1 MGDSLQAAQQ
11 EIAKL
16 AAENKKLHGQV
27 VQATDAIKEV
37 QDQLRASKGPVVNA
51 TPFTVSSDG
60 TFLEAIQFQA
70 TTAAEL
76 QPTDSYRQVADK
88 TFKAHKLNPL
98 SSTQW
103 MAASSTVFLQPF
115 AYPKVLAE
123 GDPVVAAGFIV
134 SGLRAEFSTVSQTYA
149 RTCAPW
155 SWAWR
160 LRSPTT

>member
-1 MGDSLQAAQQ
+1 MGDPLQAAQQ

-16 AAENKKLHGQV
+16 AAENKKLQGQV

-60 TFLEAIQFQA
+60 NFLEAIQFQA

-88 TFKAHKLNPL
+88 TYT
-98 SSTQW
+98 S
-103 MAASSTVFLQPF
+103 
-115 AYPKVLAE
+115 
-123 GDPVVAAGFIV
+123 
-134 SGLRAEFSTVSQTYA
+134 
-149 RTCAPW
+149 
-155 SWAWR
+155 
-160 LRSPTT
+160 